1 MTHGS
6 AAPATKAAELIGRLS
21 ALANRVKVSDFEL
34 RQLELEANKLL
45 QLDAEQAYQ
54 ILGGVA
60 SLRGDVQGVHR
71 EHKRALKLSGE
82 AASSLR
88 NYAIS
93 LAIVNEFEAARKT
106 IQKSFRKDP
115 TDQETLWRFILF
127 SIMSGYFLEARELM
141 ERQEAEYTDEE
152 EVRAICSAIERGS
165 FTEGGVR
172 KVLSAS
178 HEVMQ
183 RARVNMETVDILA
196 DEEEEGSFL
205 FEIFLSASREK
216 AHECNVELDERIVA
230 QEELT
235 KDPGLNFVPVF
246 LGANGDVDRTG

>member
-6 AAPATKAAELIGRLS
+6 AAPATKAAELVRRLS
-21 ALANRVKVSDFEL
+21 ALANRVEISDFEL
-34 RQLELEANKLL
+34 RQMEQEANKLL
-45 QLDAEQAYQ
+45 QVDADQAYQ

-60 SLRGDVQGVHR
+60 SLRGDAQGVHR

-82 AASSLR
+82 AAASLR

-93 LAIVNEFEAARKT
+93 LAIISEFEAAWKT

-115 TDQETLWRFILF
+115 TDQETLWRYILF
-127 SIMSGYFLEARELM
+127 SIMSGHFLEAQELM
-141 ERQEAEYTDEE
+141 EGHEAEYTDRE
-152 EVRAICSAIERGS
+152 EVKAICTAIERGT
-165 FTEGGVR
+165 FTERGVR

-183 RARVNMETVDILA
+183 RARVSMETVDILA

-230 QEELT
+230 HEELT
-235 KDPGLNFVPVF
+235 EDPGLNFIPVF
-246 LGANGDVDRTG
+246 LGASSDVDRTG